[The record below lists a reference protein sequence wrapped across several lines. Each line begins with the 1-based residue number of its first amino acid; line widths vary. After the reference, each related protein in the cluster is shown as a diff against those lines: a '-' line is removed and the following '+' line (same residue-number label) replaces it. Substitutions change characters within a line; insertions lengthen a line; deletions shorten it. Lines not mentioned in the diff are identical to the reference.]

1 MAAGGGKALYTGP
14 PGPDSGSVPYFHCDT
29 IRTLPPASWPQ
40 TVLGGQGEALV
51 ALNPQ
56 RYPGSFSGFAHSA
69 GLGLSVLLPSQSA
82 FQPSQH
88 FWAPPTFISFPACG
102 LGTEGKSTCPSWGQC
117 QAMLRLRPVG
127 PQNPQDVVWLRVCLS
142 VGWGVCEQLCLW
154 GGLWERNSLQ
164 AILNCLRS
172 LLWVSK
178 GLPRPKSPPLLSG
191 CQKSPERNWSQNDP
205 LGLG

>member
-1 MAAGGGKALYTGP
+1 MGISLPTNPIWLLVGGKPYTLGHQGQTLVQSLIFSVTLP
-14 PGPDSGSVPYFHCDT
+14 PVCSGLSQDSVF
-29 IRTLPPASWPQ
+29 RTLPPASWPQ

-102 LGTEGKSTCPSWGQC
+102 LGTEGKPTCPSWGQC
-117 QAMLRLRPVG
+117 QAMLRPVG

-142 VGWGVCEQLCLW
+142 VGVGSV
-154 GGLWERNSLQ
+154 
-164 AILNCLRS
+164 
-172 LLWVSK
+172 
-178 GLPRPKSPPLLSG
+178 
-191 CQKSPERNWSQNDP
+191 
-205 LGLG
+205 